1 MKRHE
6 KRLKNMIK
14 DGMDEGI
21 INATR
26 GFVKVYT
33 ERCYHLL
40 DESSDDDGSDSG
52 GGSGGGDGGH
62 ARLTNGAADDDD
74 AAAGVPALH

>member
-1 MKRHE
+1 MRRYE

-14 DGMDEGI
+14 DGMDEGV

-33 ERCYHLL
+33 ERYYHLL
-40 DESSDDDGSDSG
+40 DLSSDDDGSDSG
-52 GGSGGGDGGH
+52 GGSGGGGGGMI
-62 ARLTNGAADDDD
+62 TNGAADDDD
-74 AAAGVPALH
+74 AAAGVPELH